1 MGIARKV
8 KDIISKKAL
17 NPTSLDLIALMV
29 GNLGLK
35 GGILSY
41 LSSYQCL
48 FYDYILLDM
57 KIQVQKLY

>member
-41 LSSYQCL
+41 LCSFQYL